1 MRKITTPLLLAFIV
15 AAGVST
21 ASPLY
26 AEEGA
31 MQNEHCDMMQG
42 EHGGM
47 MQG

>member
-15 AAGVST
+15 AASVST

-31 MQNEHCDMMQG
+31 MQNSTAT
-42 EHGGM
+42 
-47 MQG
+47 